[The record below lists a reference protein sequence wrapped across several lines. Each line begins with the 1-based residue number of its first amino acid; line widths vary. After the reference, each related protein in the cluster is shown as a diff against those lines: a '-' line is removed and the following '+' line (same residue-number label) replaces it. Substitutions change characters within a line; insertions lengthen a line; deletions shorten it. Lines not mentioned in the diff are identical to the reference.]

1 MAARRLRRMALVPAF
16 CTLRISLPR
25 GMSLVLPVA
34 ERSML

>member
-1 MAARRLRRMALVPAF
+1 MAARRLRRIELELPF